1 MATEFVCQSCGTK
14 HHRRAEKC
22 SDCLIKEFV
31 CGLQKHNLN
40 EITEHS
46 HRDLITSLIKQ
57 VKNDNDITILNE
69 PKRDKIGRGA
79 PDFLIKK
86 NGVILGYIENKKL
99 EANLSDK
106 DTEKQIQKYSG
117 LSNNILFFAFKK
129 QGY

>member
-86 NGVILGYIENKKL
+86 MVLYLVILKIKNLKL
-99 EANLSDK
+99 
-106 DTEKQIQKYSG
+106 I
-117 LSNNILFFAFKK
+117 
-129 QGY
+129 